1 MALFEL
7 DLAIDETY
15 KKIIEQYLFILCS
28 FIFMIMLEPATK
40 ISAVSLLFYS
50 VLGMLFNE
58 LVLKQIIIFK

>member
-7 DLAIDETY
+7 DLAIDKSY
-15 KKIIEQYLFILCS
+15 KNIIEQYLFILCS

-40 ISAVSLLFYS
+40 ISAISLLFYS

>member
-1 MALFEL
+1 MALFEI

-15 KKIIEQYLFILCS
+15 KKIIKQYLFILCS

-40 ISAVSLLFYS
+40 ISAISLLFYS